1 MSGVVYH
8 GVPRD
13 MVGSVLY
20 PLNQLQAIAP
30 EQYALQKAKYVGR
43 ETVLDYRIPGLGLL
57 FNDTVHCSALHPY
70 YLFHAR
76 QEMGLDPPVRPAS
89 GWLTGLVFGIP
100 LERILIHPVVWYS
113 WKTLWI
119 NGSPDEDVPTEPPS
133 EEFEPFDPSRYQEL
147 SAPTERHLAHL
158 ETMRERGRRPLMFVH
173 IPHVLVAGPIDV
185 SGLEPVP
192 WDTPPPQHHEITR
205 VGDDPGD

>member
-1 MSGVVYH
+1 MAGVVYH

-20 PLNQLQAIAP
+20 PLNLLQSVAP
-30 EQYALQKAKYVGR
+30 EQYTFQRAKYVGR
-43 ETVLDYRIPGLGLL
+43 EAVLDYRIPGLGLL

-70 YLFHAR
+70 YLFRAR
-76 QEMGLDPPVRPAS
+76 PELGLAPEARPATS
-89 GWLTGLVFGIP
+89 WGTGLIYAIP

-113 WKTLWI
+113 GKTLWI
-119 NGSPDEDVPTEPPS
+119 NGSPNDDVPLEPPGD
-133 EEFEPFDPSRYQEL
+133 EFEPFDPSRYQEL
-147 SAPTERHLAHL
+147 TAPTERHLAYL
-158 ETMRERGRRPLMFVH
+158 RTMRERGRRSLMFVH

-192 WDTPPPQHHEITR
+192 WDEPPA
-205 VGDDPGD
+205 